1 MIGAGMQLTTA
12 HAIDNLADR
21 SCAMTGELFA
31 YRIGNVR
38 AAVFSAMPTTTDM
51 EAFLRFFDAALAGPH
66 VSLIDFSRMESVD
79 QAAFALLLSALE
91 ARYAK
96 LAVIEKQVL
105 VHPMKLAGAFVAGFF
120 AIFVP
125 PYPAEVVGDPAAA
138 LERVGLASA
147 RQAIEDARAAFGSE
161 PEWLRQMR
169 RHLTTHLASAAI
181 DDTARAI
188 GLSTRTLQRLLQ
200 GTQRTFSSELDAVR
214 LRVADDRLRST
225 KTKIAAIAA
234 ELGFSS
240 GEHFSEWFKRHRGE
254 RPSTFRGG

>member
-1 MIGAGMQLTTA
+1 MTLSQAPGLDSLFDA
-12 HAIDNLADR
+12 
-21 SCAMTGELFA
+21 SCAMQGELFV
-31 YRIGNVR
+31 YRIGPVR
-38 AAVFSAMPTTTDM
+38 AAVFSAMPTTVDM
-51 EAFLRFFDAALAGPH
+51 EAFIRFFDASLKEAH

-79 QAAFALLLSALE
+79 QAAFQLLLHELE

-96 LAVIEKQVL
+96 LAIIQKQVL

-125 PYPAEVVGDPAAA
+125 PYPAEVVGDASAA
-138 LERVGLASA
+138 LERVGLADRA
-147 RQAIEDARAAFGSE
+147 GAIETARAAFGTE
-161 PEWLRQMR
+161 PEWLRSMR
-169 RHLTTHLASAAI
+169 RHLTSHLASATI

-200 GTQRTFSSELDAVR
+200 GAQKTFSSELDAVR
-214 LRVADDRLRST
+214 LRVADDRLRTT

-254 RPSTFRGG
+254 RPSTYRER